1 MYSNISGH
9 TFIKNEERL
18 GSEEGE
24 RGGGGGLLMK
34 GEGGRKFMMI
44 YWGGGQNFSI
54 SHHEKC
60 ITNLPLL
67 L

>member
-18 GSEEGE
+18 GSGEGE
-24 RGGGGGLLMK
+24 RGGVLMK
-34 GEGGRKFMMI
+34 GGGGRKFMMI

-54 SHHEKC
+54 CHHEKC